1 MVTLSELLANLPPEP
16 NEASLFV
23 EIQREVAGSKR
34 KLVVIDDD
42 ATGTQTV
49 HDIELF
55 TTWHRQMLAE
65 ALQNEPRLFYLLT
78 NSRSMPESDAVKL
91 NHETDQQLAAASE
104 ETKIGFVV
112 ASRSDSTLRGHYP
125 AEIQALESGFTSS
138 GGDSFDGHLV
148 VPAFF
153 EGGRYTINDT
163 HYVATPTA
171 NSDTL
176 QPASETPFA
185 RDSVFGYKTAYLTAW
200 IEAKSGGYWKA
211 DQVMSIGLDVIRQG
225 GPEAVASKLQ
235 TVEGSIPVVINAA
248 GYGDLAVVVLGLVR
262 AEAAGKR
269 FLYRT
274 AASFVRLRGAV
285 ESKPPLEA
293 KEIMRGTQSV
303 EGGGVVVVGSY
314 VPDSSTQLENVLT
327 LSQVI
332 GIELPVNTIE
342 LVQEARRR
350 GVAIGAFNTYNL
362 ELTRAIVV
370 AAEKYGQPIILQ
382 LGVQAIRAG
391 GEPLAV
397 ATLAA
402 ARVARV
408 PVAVHLDHCPDLGL
422 IEACFAWG
430 FSSALADGSHLP
442 FAENIAFTKRAV
454 ELAARYGGT
463 IESELGYLAGTEDG
477 LTVEAIESSLTDPT
491 QAHEFITTT
500 GAAMLAVSIGNVH
513 GYVPVSPPL
522 DFERL
527 AQIAAQVDVPLVLHG
542 ASGLSRVDIQHA
554 IHMGIAKLNVNTEVR
569 MAFLRAIA
577 GWGVRIGPEP
587 DPRKKGQDLLDLMQ
601 EAMAAA
607 QGVVEQQP

>member
-42 ATGTQTV
+42 PTGTQTV

-91 NHETDQQLAAASE
+91 NHETAQQLAAASE

-125 AEIQALESGFTSS
+125 AEIQALEIGFTSS

-185 RDSVFGYKTAYLTAW
+185 RDSVFGYKTAYLPAW
-200 IEAKSGGYWKA
+200 IEAKSGGCWKA
-211 DQVMSIGLDVIRQG
+211 DQVMSIGLQVIRQG

-248 GYGDLAVVVLGLVR
+248 GYGDLAVVVLGLLR

-269 FLYRT
+269 FVYRT

-285 ESKPPLEA
+285 ESKPPLET
-293 KEIMRGTQSV
+293 KEIMSGTQAV

-314 VPDSSTQLENVLT
+314 VPDSSTQLENLLT
-327 LSQVI
+327 LSKVI
-332 GIELPVNTIE
+332 GIELPVERVIRNATESETISRE
-342 LVQEARRR
+342 VGQQLEAAIKAGRVGVLYTSRKLVTSANRTEHLEIGNKVSHALIAALRHMKSRPR
-350 GVAIGAFNTYNL
+350 FIIAKGGITSHDVAQKG
-362 ELTRAIVV
+362 
-370 AAEKYGQPIILQ
+370 
-382 LGVQAIRAG
+382 LG
-391 GEPLAV
+391 
-397 ATLAA
+397 A
-402 ARVARV
+402 ARARV
-408 PVAVHLDHCPDLGL
+408 LGQLFPGVPVWRL
-422 IEACFAWG
+422 
-430 FSSALADGSHLP
+430 
-442 FAENIAFTKRAV
+442 
-454 ELAARYGGT
+454 
-463 IESELGYLAGTEDG
+463 ESGPQSRFEGVPYI
-477 LTVEAIESSLTDPT
+477 VFP
-491 QAHEFITTT
+491 
-500 GAAMLAVSIGNVH
+500 GNV
-513 GYVPVSPPL
+513 G
-522 DFERL
+522 
-527 AQIAAQVDVPLVLHG
+527 
-542 ASGLSRVDIQHA
+542 
-554 IHMGIAKLNVNTEVR
+554 
-569 MAFLRAIA
+569 
-577 GWGVRIGPEP
+577 GPES
-587 DPRKKGQDLLDLMQ
+587 LMQ
-601 EAMAAA
+601 AVKLLSGE
-607 QGVVEQQP
+607 